1 MGLGY
6 PHRMY
11 IGPSLAT
18 GLNTTRFEA
27 QHAGHISRREGQVIK
42 QRQSTFLYLRD
53 RGESSCYTFH
63 VTNQKTHLLISRSD
77 LLLPH
82 PLGDIRDGR
91 DCPIGIHS
99 LHSSS
104 QLSSAPLQPTNT
116 KRSTSNWTQGTT
128 CLNQYKSLCLVCYP
142 SDSLYTNTLIDIAG
156 VNTSNT
162 NQRHKPDDLRT
173 VWILS
178 WTQIAQH
185 GCCMYH
191 VCLQSWFLAKSRHS
205 RKT

>member
-27 QHAGHISRREGQVIK
+27 QHAEHISRREGQVIK
-42 QRQSTFLYLRD
+42 QRYSTFLYLHD

-82 PLGDIRDGR
+82 PVGDIRDGR

-142 SDSLYTNTLIDIAG
+142 SDSSYESSCQVPSKVILQTMHVRLRVWHFALFPERSQLTTKNIPCID
-156 VNTSNT
+156 T
-162 NQRHKPDDLRT
+162 HKYLKPPHK
-173 VWILS
+173 I
-178 WTQIAQH
+178 
-185 GCCMYH
+185 
-191 VCLQSWFLAKSRHS
+191 
-205 RKT
+205 